1 MNPDWT
7 LPHIKE
13 LEAKCSELEEKI
25 VKLEK
30 EKEQLTKDK
39 EAENTQ
45 KDASES
51 NSKLAN
57 ETLERINAYIMIL
70 TTEVNRLKN
79 EKAKYTEWILDLG
92 GKKAR
97 DIEAAKKWGYDEAV
111 RSLEPQRISQGNTI
125 KELEG
130 KVELARREG
139 KEEGLRAGESE
150 RTRLQEEK
158 EQFERR
164 SAKVAELEKEL
175 LEQSRVNDA
184 LKERVNIQSNE
195 IEKAS
200 KEKMQLKVQI
210 HEKNSEL
217 VTREETIK
225 KLEQARREEIE
236 SEARTLF
243 DERRAKWEREEKP
256 KELFDE
262 SSKSLT
268 QVIETLDSGDQ
279 DSLPEELQPLIKN
292 VKMIIG
298 SRVKKEK
305 NKEFDLRV
313 EEGVQKGAKIMYQQK
328 WPEWSKANVDPRVK
342 ELIGMINLNLL
353 ALFSGL
359 KWTVQCN
366 QCGTKQSLELTTER
380 MSELLSG
387 GVAQVQCVNP
397 NCHPFLDLFRWYRYS
412 FTVSLRELI
421 SRYLIQ
427 GKVQVD

>member
-1 MNPDWT
+1 MNPHWT

-13 LEAKCSELEEKI
+13 LQAKCSELGEKI
-25 VKLEK
+25 VKLEH
-30 EKEQLTKDK
+30 EKEQLTKDA
-39 EAENTQ
+39 EAARAR
-45 KDASES
+45 KGASEVDAKIARE
-51 NSKLAN
+51 NVK
-57 ETLERINAYIMIL
+57 RINAQFMIL
-70 TTEVNRLKN
+70 TLEVNRLKN
-79 EKAKYTEWILDLG
+79 EKAELSEWILDLG
-92 GKKAR
+92 GRKAR
-97 DIEAAKKWGYDEAV
+97 DIEAAKKRGYDEAV
-111 RSLEPQRISQGNTI
+111 KSLEPQRISQENTI

-158 EQFERR
+158 EQFEQR

-175 LEQSRVNDA
+175 LEQSRVNDD
-184 LKERVNIQSNE
+184 LKEKVNIQSNE

-200 KEKMQLKVQI
+200 KEKMQLKLQI

-217 VTREETIK
+217 VTRDETIK
-225 KLEQARREEIE
+225 KLQEARREEIE
-236 SEARTLF
+236 SEAQTLF

-256 KELFDE
+256 QELFDE
-262 SSKSLT
+262 SARILT
-268 QVIETLDSGDQ
+268 QVIGTLDSGNQ

-298 SRVKKEK
+298 SKVEKEK
-305 NKEFDLRV
+305 NKEFDLKV
-313 EEGVQKGAKIMYQQK
+313 EEGAQKGAKIMYRQN
-328 WPEWSKANVDPRVK
+328 WPEWSKANVEPRVK

-397 NCHPFLDLFRWYRYS
+397 NCHPFLDLFRWYSYS